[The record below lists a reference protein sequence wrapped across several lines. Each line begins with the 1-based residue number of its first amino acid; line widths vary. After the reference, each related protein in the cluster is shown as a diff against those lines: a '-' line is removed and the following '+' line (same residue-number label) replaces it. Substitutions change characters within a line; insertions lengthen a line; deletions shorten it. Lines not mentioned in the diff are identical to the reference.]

1 MKLSCLNRYLV
12 FVSSFITLS
21 TFSSVIYA
29 NGDYLIRQGLQELVQ
44 RANFDKAEEFIEC
57 MRIIQDIIENP
68 SDYVGMQAIKY
79 LNVLAA
85 YRTQMIVKS
94 QAFKRRSSIMNEQ
107 DKLVNDIWKTMYE
120 ALSENINALKIAA
133 KGTSN

>member
-1 MKLSCLNRYLV
+1 MADIVVDPDWLASQM
-12 FVSSFITLS
+12 
-21 TFSSVIYA
+21 
-29 NGDYLIRQGLQELVQ
+29 G
-44 RANFDKAEEFIEC
+44 DKAEEFIEC

-79 LNVLAA
+79 LNVHAA

>member
-1 MKLSCLNRYLV
+1 MADIVVDPDWLASQM
-12 FVSSFITLS
+12 
-21 TFSSVIYA
+21 
-29 NGDYLIRQGLQELVQ
+29 G
-44 RANFDKAEEFIEC
+44 DKAEEFIEC

-79 LNVLAA
+79 LNILAA